1 MKNGGRIVIA
11 AREEAGGA
19 ALPAGRYV
27 CLSVTDSGQG
37 MSPEILARAT
47 EPFFTTKGVGKGTGL
62 GLSMVHGMAQQM
74 GGRLVLNSKPG
85 DGTTAEIWLPVA
97 EAEETQV
104 MQPSQSPSESAE
116 RTLRVL
122 AVDDDRL
129 VLFNTAAMLEDMGH
143 VVVEAGSGEEALAA
157 LRKESFDLVISDQ
170 VMPRMTG
177 VELMQAIEQE
187 WPRLPVI
194 LATGY
199 AELPH
204 GAQLK
209 TPVLNKPFTE
219 ADLAEV
225 LKAVAP

>member
-1 MKNGGRIVIA
+1 
-11 AREEAGGA
+11 
-19 ALPAGRYV
+19 
-27 CLSVTDSGQG
+27 

-85 DGTTAEIWLPVA
+85 EGTSAEIWLPVA

-104 MQPSQSPSESAE
+104 MQPSQSLSASGE

-157 LRKESFDLVISDQ
+157 LRKENFDLVISDQ

-177 VELMQAIEQE
+177 AELMQAIERE